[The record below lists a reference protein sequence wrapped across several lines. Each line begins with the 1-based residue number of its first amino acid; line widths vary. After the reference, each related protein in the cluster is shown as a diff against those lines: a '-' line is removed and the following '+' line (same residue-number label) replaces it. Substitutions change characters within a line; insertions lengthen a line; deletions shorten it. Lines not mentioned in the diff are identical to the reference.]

1 MSAVEKSDKK
11 LIEPSDLG
19 LACLSATAP
28 SVFVK
33 IRSPNDPPHRLG
45 HPHGQKNLLRSPRL
59 TFFSRLPNFD
69 QNIKFIHSGVGSV
82 VSCWDK
88 KANNNFLCLRLAETG
103 HWHTRTTSMKL
114 WQEGHQQQ
122 QNQDFAWP
130 WMKPGLLRVRR
141 TLTRESVLSGCWVF
155 WLRCKTDNCRKID
168 YFPGNDPV
176 SPATNVPQIAQ
187 NWPLAPLQILR
198 SPQWQVLGR
207 VLVLTA
213 VITS

>member
-88 KANNNFLCLRLAETG
+88 KANNNFLCLCLAETG
-103 HWHTRTTSMKL
+103 HWHKRTTSMKQR
-114 WQEGHQQQ
+114 QEGHNNNKIRILHDLEWNLDCWESEGHWHESQYWA
-122 QNQDFAWP
+122 DAGSFDWDAKLTIAARLTTFRV
-130 WMKPGLLRVRR
+130 MIRSARLLMCLKLPKIGHYPLFR
-141 TLTRESVLSGCWVF
+141 SSGAPSGMFWGGSLS
-155 WLRCKTDNCRKID
+155 
-168 YFPGNDPV
+168 
-176 SPATNVPQIAQ
+176 
-187 NWPLAPLQILR
+187 
-198 SPQWQVLGR
+198 
-207 VLVLTA
+207 
-213 VITS
+213 